1 MNGNVRDILTVME
14 IANVYLLV
22 SEDQFNEIVRMPG
35 VWDLPYDTKS
45 ELSESDVRPTN
56 SARRIK
62 VLIEGITGVS
72 ML

>member
-22 SEDQFNEIVRMPG
+22 SEDQFNEIVRTPG
-35 VWDLPYDTKS
+35 AWDLPDDTKS

-62 VLIEGITGVS
+62 VLIEGITGMS